1 MTSAPRGAS
10 TVSAAEVPTGTQAF
24 SVDAVDAQLRTAVFC
39 GWFVSFARE
48 VVEDL
53 GGLLF
58 LFDVIPRSGAADT

>member
-10 TVSAAEVPTGTQAF
+10 TVDDVSAAEVPTGT
-24 SVDAVDAQLRTAVFC
+24 DAVDAQLRTAVFC